1 MRRMASLVVLAL
13 ISWCALGADDAEW
26 TNLFPE
32 DGPPKGWRLSD
43 WSDVS
48 KPAPEG
54 AEWKVEN
61 GVLHG
66 STPRGTWLI
75 SEKEYGD
82 FELQLEFK
90 IGERGNSGVGLRFPK
105 KGDPAFDGLELQ
117 ICDRRY
123 LPADA
128 NPGPDELTGALYM
141 ASAPKQDAYKAAEWN
156 KYHITLKGPKVKVV
170 LNDVVIQ
177 DLDLDEQTK
186 ELKKGS
192 PLKDRPRKGHIGF
205 QELSRGGTHVQYR
218 NVKIKE
224 LK

>member
-1 MRRMASLVVLAL
+1 MRRMASVAVVAL
-13 ISWCALGADDAEW
+13 MSWCVLGADEAEW
-26 TNLFPE
+26 VTLFPE
-32 DGPPKGWRLSD
+32 DGVPRGWRLSD

-54 AEWKVEN
+54 AQWKVEN

-90 IGERGNSGVGLRFPK
+90 IGERGNSGVGLRFPP

-123 LPADA
+123 LGENA
-128 NPGPDELTGALYM
+128 NPGPDELTGGLYM
-141 ASAPKQDAYKAAEWN
+141 AIAPKEQVYKATEWN
-156 KYHITLKGPKVKVV
+156 KYHVTLKGAKVKVV

-177 DLDLDEQTK
+177 DVDLDRETK
-186 ELKKGS
+186 PLKKGS

-205 QELSRGGTHVQYR
+205 QELSRGGTHVMYR
-218 NVKIKE
+218 NVRLRE
-224 LK
+224 L